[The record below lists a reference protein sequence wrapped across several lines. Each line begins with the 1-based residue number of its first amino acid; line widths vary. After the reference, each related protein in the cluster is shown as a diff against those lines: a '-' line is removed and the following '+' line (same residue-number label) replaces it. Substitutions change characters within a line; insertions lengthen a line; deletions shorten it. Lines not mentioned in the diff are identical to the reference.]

1 MMLTTLVLAE
11 MFRLTVPQILRQTP
25 PAPEP
30 ARYHTVD
37 FADAVEREA
46 LRCICMT
53 TRLSPGSLRA
63 EILLVSDCECGK

>member
-11 MFRLTVPQILRQTP
+11 MFRLTVPQVLRQTP
-25 PAPEP
+25 RDAEP
-30 ARYHTVD
+30 SKYHLVD

-46 LRCICMT
+46 ERCICTT
-53 TRLSPGSLRA
+53 TRLSPATLRA

>member
-11 MFRLTVPQILRQTP
+11 MFRLTVPQVLQQTP
-25 PAPEP
+25 KDPVPLKYNLA
-30 ARYHTVD
+30 D

-46 LRCICMT
+46 ERCICTT
-53 TRLSPGSLRA
+53 TRLSPATLRA